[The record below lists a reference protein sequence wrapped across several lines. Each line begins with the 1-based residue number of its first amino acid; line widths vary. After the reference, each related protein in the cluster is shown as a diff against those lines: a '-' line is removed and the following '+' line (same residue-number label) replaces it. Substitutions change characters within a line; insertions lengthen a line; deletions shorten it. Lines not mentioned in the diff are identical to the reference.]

1 METNKSLISETIILI
16 NARRYVIISFI
27 ILLSWLFIY
36 PYFFRQNLNFANY
49 SSIYLLF
56 LWIHAFLCGRL
67 HNIMFKKTLGAVGIG
82 FAIVVLGWF
91 AMGIGMIVLT
101 TYLLV
106 KSSNILKIE
115 EEK

>member
-1 METNKSLISETIILI
+1 
-16 NARRYVIISFI
+16 
-27 ILLSWLFIY
+27 
-36 PYFFRQNLNFANY
+36 
-49 SSIYLLF
+49 
-56 LWIHAFLCGRL
+56 
-67 HNIMFKKTLGAVGIG
+67 MFKKTLGAVGIG